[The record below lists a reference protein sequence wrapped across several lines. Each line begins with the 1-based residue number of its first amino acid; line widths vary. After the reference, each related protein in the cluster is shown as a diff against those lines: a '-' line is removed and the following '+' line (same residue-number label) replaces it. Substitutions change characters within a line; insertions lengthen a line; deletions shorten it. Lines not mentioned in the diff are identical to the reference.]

1 MAPRSTFSKPLEPER
16 LDPQLPPRGS
26 LQALTHPSLAR
37 PLQGSDQQ
45 LVALLCRNRRHPGSL
60 RSSVDHETV
69 AAVSKFKAQPLQT
82 KEGKNKTKQKK
93 TPTTNTTSGALVLS
107 ELDSAPPTSGPRR
120 RFLRFP
126 EARPKHCAC
135 ACQGRGLADQGR
147 KTGKAG
153 AGSRTGVASGPPPL
167 DHPTPR

>member
-1 MAPRSTFSKPLEPER
+1 MSRPIEEGKMYFDLQFQSLNTELWGR
-16 LDPQLPPRGS
+16 LSRPIEAVAAGLCVGGS
-26 LQALTHPSLAR
+26 SYCSR
-37 PLQGSDQQ
+37 
-45 LVALLCRNRRHPGSL
+45 PGSG
-60 RSSVDHETV
+60 
-69 AAVSKFKAQPLQT
+69 AQESGT
-82 KEGKNKTKQKK
+82 KEGKKKKKK